1 MGFRLVFLFALLF
14 DWRLMHSMPE
24 PWANSDALA
33 WCHWNGQMNALAEA
47 VSNSSQTCASLFA
60 AQYDRPNELHVIASE
75 AVAWFDQSA
84 RWWLTA
90 GS

>member
-1 MGFRLVFLFALLF
+1 
-14 DWRLMHSMPE
+14 MPE
-24 PWANSDALA
+24 SWAHSDALA

-47 VSNSSQTCASLFA
+47 ISDSSETCASLLA
-60 AQYDRPNELHVIASE
+60 GPHIRQSELQTIFSE
-75 AVAWFDQSA
+75 AMKWFDASA